1 MDHVSDL
8 PRNAVAR
15 TAKLATLPLGLAG
28 RATLGLGKRLGGAP
42 AAAVLTEVQQRTAEQ
57 LFRVLGELKGGAM
70 KFGQALSVFEAALPD
85 ELARPYRAA
94 LTGLQENAPA
104 LPAASVHKSLAAAFG
119 PQWRDKFE
127 SFDDRPAAAASI
139 GQVHRAVWQDGRE
152 VAVKIQYPGAGKALL
167 SDLGQLAR
175 VSRLFGLLVP
185 GIEVKPL
192 IAELRARIEEELDYA
207 AEAAAQSSYAKG
219 YADDP
224 DITVPNVV
232 EQASTVLVTEW
243 LPGIPLA
250 TVIASGTQA
259 QRDRAGTLLVRF
271 LYSGPDRV
279 GLLHA
284 DPHPGNFR
292 LLPAEPGAAL
302 DQADPD
308 DPAQWRLGVLDF
320 GAVNRL
326 PNGMPAA
333 IGTALR
339 DALAGNA
346 DEVAET
352 LRAEGFLKP
361 GTQLD
366 PQEVLDYLGPLID
379 PLRDPEFSFSREWLR
394 DQAAHLANG
403 KNPAASLGR
412 RLNLPPSY
420 LLIHRVTMGGLGI
433 LCQLGATVPVRGEL
447 DAWLPGFAPDG
458 DAVADGAEETQD

>member
-1 MDHVSDL
+1 MDHVSDV
-8 PRNAVAR
+8 PRNAAAR
-15 TAKLATLPLGLAG
+15 AAKLATLPLGLAG
-28 RATLGLGKRLGGAP
+28 RATLGLGKRIGGAP
-42 AAAVLTEVQQRTAEQ
+42 AAAVVTEVQQRTAEQ

-119 PQWRDKFE
+119 PDWREKFQE
-127 SFDDRPAAAASI
+127 FDDKPAAAASI
-139 GQVHRAVWQDGRE
+139 GQVHRAVWSDGRD

-167 SDLGQLAR
+167 GDLNQLAR

-192 IAELRARIEEELDYA
+192 LTELRARISEELDYA
-207 AEAAAQSSYAKG
+207 AEAAAQSAYAKG
-219 YADDP
+219 YANDT

-232 EQASTVLVTEW
+232 EQAGTVLVTEW
-243 LPGIPLA
+243 LQGIPLA
-250 TVIASGTQA
+250 TVIASGTQE

-271 LYSGPDRV
+271 LYSGPERV

-292 LLPAEPGAAL
+292 LI
-302 DQADPD
+302 PD
-308 DPAQWRLGVLDF
+308 GPDRWRLGVLDF

-333 IGTALR
+333 IGAALR
-339 DALAGNA
+339 GALAGNA

-352 LRAEGFLKP
+352 LRQEGFLKP
-361 GTQLD
+361 GTELD
-366 PQEVLDYLGPLID
+366 PAAVLDYLSPLIE
-379 PLRDPEFSFSREWLR
+379 PLRGPQYTFSREWLR
-394 DQAAHLANG
+394 NQATHLANG

-433 LCQLGATVPVRGEL
+433 LCQLGSTVPLRTEL
-447 DAWLPGFAPDG
+447 GAWLPGFAEE
-458 DAVADGAEETQD
+458 AEQ

>member
-1 MDHVSDL
+1 VSDV
-8 PRNAVAR
+8 PRNAAAR
-15 TAKLATLPLGLAG
+15 AAKLATLPLGLAG
-28 RATLGLGKRLGGAP
+28 RATLGLGKRIGGAP
-42 AAAVLTEVQQRTAEQ
+42 AAAVVTEVQQRTAEQ

-119 PQWRDKFE
+119 PHWREKFQE
-127 SFDDRPAAAASI
+127 FDDKPAAAASI
-139 GQVHRAVWQDGRE
+139 GQVHRAVWNDGRD

-167 SDLGQLAR
+167 GDLNQLAR

-192 IAELRARIEEELDYA
+192 LTELRARISEELDYA
-207 AEAAAQSSYAKG
+207 AEAAAQNAYAKA

-232 EQASTVLVTEW
+232 EQAGTVLVTEW
-243 LPGIPLA
+243 LQGIPLA
-250 TVIASGTQA
+250 TVIASGTQE

-271 LYSGPDRV
+271 LYSGPERV

-292 LLPAEPGAAL
+292 LV
-302 DQADPD
+302 PD
-308 DPAQWRLGVLDF
+308 GPDRWRLGVLDF

-326 PNGMPAA
+326 PNGMPEA
-333 IGTALR
+333 IGVALR

-352 LRAEGFLKP
+352 LRQEGFLKP
-361 GTQLD
+361 GTELD
-366 PQEVLDYLGPLID
+366 PAAVLDYLSPLIE
-379 PLRDPEFSFSREWLR
+379 PLRGPQYTFSREWLR
-394 DQAAHLANG
+394 NQATHLANG

-433 LCQLGATVPVRGEL
+433 LCQLGSTVPVRTEL
-447 DAWLPGFAPDG
+447 GAWLPGFAD
-458 DAVADGAEETQD
+458 EE

>member
-1 MDHVSDL
+1 MSDL

-28 RATLGLGKRLGGAP
+28 RATMGLGKRLGGAP

-119 PQWRDKFE
+119 PNWREKFS

-139 GQVHRAVWQDGRE
+139 GQVHRAVWHDGRD

-167 SDLGQLAR
+167 GDLNQLAR
-175 VSRLFGLLVP
+175 VARLFSLLVP

-192 IAELRARIEEELDYA
+192 IAELRTRIAEELDYA

-219 YADDP
+219 YADDA
-224 DITVPNVV
+224 DITVPDVV
-232 EQASTVLVTEW
+232 EQAGTVLVTEW

-250 TVIASGTQA
+250 SVIANGTQA

-271 LYSGPDRV
+271 LYSGPERV
-279 GLLHA
+279 GMLHA

-292 LLPAEPGAAL
+292 LLPAEPGAAIA
-302 DQADPD
+302 DVDPD
-308 DPAQWRLGVLDF
+308 DPTAWRFGVLDF

-326 PNGMPAA
+326 PNGMPEA
-333 IGTALR
+333 IGVALR
-339 DALAGNA
+339 GALAGNA
-346 DEVAET
+346 VEVAQT
-352 LRAEGFLKP
+352 LREEGFLKP
-361 GTQLD
+361 GTELD
-366 PQEVLDYLGPLID
+366 PEAVLDYLAPLID
-379 PLRDPEFSFSREWLR
+379 PLRGPQFSFSREWLR
-394 DQAAHLANG
+394 EQAAHLANG

-447 DAWLPGFAPDG
+447 GDWLPGFAEEGLDRG
-458 DAVADGAEETQD
+458 DEADEDAVAQ

>member
-28 RATLGLGKRLGGAP
+28 RATLGLGKRIGGAP
-42 AAAVLTEVQQRTAEQ
+42 AAAVVTELQQRTAEQ

-119 PQWRDKFE
+119 PHWREKFV

-139 GQVHRAVWQDGRE
+139 GQVHKAVWNDGRE
-152 VAVKIQYPGAGKALL
+152 VAVKIQYPGAGRALL
-167 SDLGQLAR
+167 GDLNQLAR
-175 VSRLFGLLVP
+175 VSRLFALLVP
-185 GIEVKPL
+185 GMDVKPL
-192 IAELRARIEEELDYA
+192 LTELRARVAEELDYA
-207 AEAAAQSSYAKG
+207 AEAAAQTAYAKG
-219 YADDP
+219 YAQDP
-224 DITVPNVV
+224 DITVPGVV
-232 EQASTVLVTEW
+232 EQAGTVLVTEW
-243 LPGIPLA
+243 LPGVPLA

-271 LYSGPDRV
+271 LYSGPERV

-292 LLPAEPGAAL
+292 LMPNGPADDPQA
-302 DQADPD
+302 ADPD
-308 DPAQWRLGVLDF
+308 DPDQWRLGVLDF

-326 PNGMPAA
+326 PEGMPPA
-333 IGTALR
+333 IGVALR
-339 DALAGNA
+339 GALADNP
-346 DEVAET
+346 DEVADT
-352 LRAEGFLKP
+352 LRAEGFFKP
-361 GTQLD
+361 GTELD
-366 PQEVLDYLGPLID
+366 PQAVLDYLSPLIE
-379 PLRDPEFSFSREWLR
+379 PLRGPSFSFDREWLR
-394 DQAAHLANG
+394 RQAAHLANG

-412 RLNLPPSY
+412 RLNLPPGY

-433 LCQLGATVPVRGEL
+433 LCQLGATVPLRGEL
-447 DAWLPGFAPDG
+447 RAWLPGFA
-458 DAVADGAEETQD
+458 EE

>member
-28 RATLGLGKRLGGAP
+28 RATLGLGKRIGGAP
-42 AAAVLTEVQQRTAEQ
+42 AAAVVTELQQRTAEQ

-119 PQWRDKFE
+119 PHWREKFV

-139 GQVHRAVWQDGRE
+139 GQVHKAVWNDGRE
-152 VAVKIQYPGAGKALL
+152 VAVKIQYPGAGRALL
-167 SDLGQLAR
+167 GDLNQLAR
-175 VSRLFGLLVP
+175 VSRLFALLVP
-185 GIEVKPL
+185 GMDVKPL
-192 IAELRARIEEELDYA
+192 LTELRARVAEELDYA
-207 AEAAAQSSYAKG
+207 AEAAAQTAYAKG
-219 YADDP
+219 YAQDP
-224 DITVPNVV
+224 DITVPGVM
-232 EQASTVLVTEW
+232 EQAGTVLVTEW
-243 LPGIPLA
+243 LPGVPLA

-271 LYSGPDRV
+271 LYSGPERV

-292 LLPAEPGAAL
+292 LMPNGPADDPQA
-302 DQADPD
+302 ADPD
-308 DPAQWRLGVLDF
+308 DPDQWRLGVLDF

-326 PNGMPAA
+326 PEGMPPA
-333 IGTALR
+333 IGVALR
-339 DALAGNA
+339 GALADNP
-346 DEVAET
+346 DEVADT
-352 LRAEGFLKP
+352 LRAEGFFKP
-361 GTQLD
+361 GTELD
-366 PQEVLDYLGPLID
+366 PQAVLDYLSPLIE
-379 PLRDPEFSFSREWLR
+379 PLRGPSFSFDREWLR
-394 DQAAHLANG
+394 RQAAHLANG

-412 RLNLPPSY
+412 RLNLPPGY

-433 LCQLGATVPVRGEL
+433 LCQLGATVPLRGEL
-447 DAWLPGFAPDG
+447 RAWLPGFA
-458 DAVADGAEETQD
+458 EE